1 MLLRGMLAR
10 LEHVLLPLGIEEHRV
25 PSYKSALGLA
35 DVGTCMRLSWCSLL
49 CLQSSEALG
58 EAIAKALGA

>member
-1 MLLRGMLAR
+1 MC
-10 LEHVLLPLGIEEHRV
+10 LPLICQDIEGHRV
-25 PSYKSALGLA
+25 LPNGSALGLTG
-35 DVGTCMRLSWCSLL
+35 VGTCIRLSWRLLL